1 MLGVMPNNTT
11 TCYTEARSP
20 MQPNEQLSDE
30 IIVEQIR
37 SVDQELY
44 VLLVERYQHK
54 LFRYAQ
60 SLMHVEHKATDVVQE
75 AFIKAFINLQGFDTQ
90 KKFSSWIYRIVHNE
104 AMNSVKKYQKE
115 VSLPEDFEFASNE
128 DIEADFEQQE
138 LAAAV
143 QARLQELPLMYAEPL
158 ALRYLE
164 EKSYEEISDILHL
177 PMGTVAT
184 RINRAKV
191 LMKHLCQN
199 H

>member
-1 MLGVMPNNTT
+1 MRHSTT
-11 TCYTEARSP
+11 PCYTEIRLP
-20 MQPNEQLSDE
+20 MQPNEFLSDE
-30 IIVEQIR
+30 IIVERVR

-44 VLLVERYQHK
+44 VLLVERYKHK
-54 LFRYAQ
+54 LLRYAQ
-60 SLMHVEHKATDVVQE
+60 NLIHDENKAVDVVQE
-75 AFIKAFINLQGFDTQ
+75 SFIKAFINLQGFDTK
-90 KKFSSWIYRIVHNE
+90 KKFSSWIYRITHNE
-104 AMNSVKKYQKE
+104 AMNSIKKYQKE
-115 VSLPEDFEFASNE
+115 VSLPRNFDFASNE
-128 DIEADFEQQE
+128 DIEAEFEQQE
-138 LAAAV
+138 LTVAV
-143 QARLQELPLMYAEPL
+143 QARLQELPLIYAETL